1 MRGWLLS
8 EQGQEEQGIAQMRR
22 GLDAWQLMGIEVGQ
36 PYWLAYWPRHM
47 HEPARLRKLR
57 VCSPRRCFWY
67 TKMRRAGGRRSCI
80 GSRGRYC

>member
-36 PYWLAYWPRHM
+36 PYWLSLLAEAY
-47 HEPARLRKLR
+47 ARTSQ
-57 VCSPRRCFWY
+57 VEE
-67 TKMRRAGGRRSCI
+67 T
-80 GSRGRYC
+80 SRLLAEALFLVHKNAESWWEAELHRLKGRYC